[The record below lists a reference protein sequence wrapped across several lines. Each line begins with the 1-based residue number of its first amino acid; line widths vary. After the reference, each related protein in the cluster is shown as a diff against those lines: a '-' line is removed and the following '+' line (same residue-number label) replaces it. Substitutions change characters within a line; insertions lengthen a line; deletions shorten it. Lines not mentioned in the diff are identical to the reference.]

1 MLSAKVHYSISH
13 HKTTQSMWNALQML
27 HEDTN
32 VKESRIKMLTE
43 EYELFRMELGEVV
56 ESMHTCFLH
65 LIHELENLDAYI
77 SNKECAN
84 KIFEIG
90 V

>member
-1 MLSAKVHYSISH
+1 
-13 HKTTQSMWNALQML
+13 
-27 HEDTN
+27 
-32 VKESRIKMLTE
+32 MLTE
-43 EYELFRMELGEVV
+43 KYELFRMELGEVV

-84 KIFEIG
+84 KKFEIS